1 MSKKNRIQF
10 SLSEGASKDCS
21 LFLSEI
27 NNVESE
33 RLAGAVHASVAV
45 AVAVSVSLSSVHT
58 EILHMNGTMS
68 ASSSSSS
75 TSSAS
80 ASVSSSS
87 SSSNNNS
94 SSSGSSSSSS
104 SSSSSGDDYTASLH
118 LLPLSTS
125 SNMIQYLSAAYWSRI
140 MRKALCV
147 DNVELYALT
156 LYNAARTLCV
166 GVQTNNS
173 NSNGESNEN
182 ENDRNGVLNG
192 AGRSPGNIIP
202 LVYDVCSWPLDPR
215 NQPNISKDLAS
226 KSHTNIAAA
235 LRAVTDPDIASTVI
249 TLSLQEELENVTKK
263 YAQINDNSTELSTET
278 DSMGNA
284 EFSYIS
290 LIMCMVVDTSLQPH
304 IYAILCGI
312 SPGSTVFLPP
322 KALKAKKVHFDVTGC
337 TQGGQNLIL
346 DDDACDRMVEI
357 AIESSLNWAK
367 SCMIGAPDLRDFGLF
382 IPASASGASDT
393 QRLVSTSALSSGPC
407 IIVLWTDAVS
417 LIAIQLNS
425 CDTDTDNEKEKEKGK
440 ENGKNKGEDKEKM
453 TSTNGKQKKIN
464 HADVSTMQVSLLCPI
479 PLPGV
484 GTLGVSGPPRCVI
497 GVPRSVTSEEANRL
511 KRRCISIGE
520 ISLTITRDIVPACA
534 ANSYLSDL
542 DTPTKKRRRS
552 ESALY
557 SFRCGK
563 LACIDTFTAMS
574 GLEQSDLYAALGQE
588 IVQHCLN
595 KYPFPTPFPSTLK
608 SPLGLSMSNGET
620 DALSSLSSAYCTCRP
635 LLEFILLIT
644 NSSSP
649 HSGLTSNGTGT
660 GTGGGTGTKGRLQL
674 LALDCTS
681 RSEAFITCALYENC
695 PKTESDKDNKDI
707 DNGSD
712 SGIGSKANPPSVSL
726 RLVGYLE
733 VETSRSLVLVTD
745 IPDTPKTRRDSA
757 SFDYDQAPSVTT
769 EEPVKHSEKVNLRLS
784 SLTSLFEDQIVE
796 MDAFRECF
804 QKKLQAMGG
813 RNPFHAFI
821 NKLIALSVPKLST

>member
-1 MSKKNRIQF
+1 
-10 SLSEGASKDCS
+10 
-21 LFLSEI
+21 
-27 NNVESE
+27 
-33 RLAGAVHASVAV
+33 VHA
-45 AVAVSVSLSSVHT
+45 SVSLSSVST
-58 EILHMNGTMS
+58 EILHMNSTMS

-75 TSSAS
+75 SAS
-80 ASVSSSS
+80 ASSSSSS

-94 SSSGSSSSSS
+94 SSSGSSSSS
-104 SSSSSGDDYTASLH
+104 GDDYTASLY

-125 SNMIQYLSAAYWSRI
+125 SNMIQYLSAAYWSRT

-156 LYNAARTLCV
+156 LYNAARTLCA
-166 GVQTNNS
+166 GVHTNNS
-173 NSNGESNEN
+173 NSNGELNEN
-182 ENDRNGVLNG
+182 GNDQNGVQNG
-192 AGRSPGNIIP
+192 AGMSPGNLIP

-226 KSHTNIAAA
+226 NSHTNIAAA
-235 LRAVTDPDIASTVI
+235 LRAVIHPDTTPEVI

-263 YAQINDNSTELSTET
+263 YSQNNENSTELSAKT
-278 DSMGNA
+278 DFTGST
-284 EFSYIS
+284 EFSYFS

-322 KALKAKKVHFDVTGC
+322 KALKAMMVPFDVTKC
-337 TQGGQNLIL
+337 TQDSQNLIL
-346 DDDACDRMVEI
+346 DDDACDRMIEK
-357 AIESSLNWAK
+357 AIETSLNWAK

-382 IPASASGASDT
+382 IPAPASDVAVT
-393 QRLVSTSALSSGPC
+393 QRLVSTSALVSEPC

-417 LIAIQLNS
+417 LIAIQFNS
-425 CDTDTDNEKEKEKGK
+425 CGMDTDSEEKEKGK
-440 ENGKNKGEDKEKM
+440 ENGKKNGEDKEKM
-453 TSTNGKQKKIN
+453 ASSNGKRKSIN
-464 HADVSTMQVSLLCPI
+464 YADVSTMQVSLLCPI

-520 ISLTITRDIVPACA
+520 ISLTVTRDNLPANP
-534 ANSYLSDL
+534 ANSSLSDL
-542 DTPTKKRRRS
+542 GTPTKKRRRS
-552 ESALY
+552 ESTLY
-557 SFRCGK
+557 SFRCGR

-595 KYPFPTPFPSTLK
+595 KYPFPAPFPSTLK
-608 SPLGLSMSNGET
+608 SPLGLSMSNGDT

-644 NSSSP
+644 NSPSP
-649 HSGLTSNGTGT
+649 HSGSTSNGTGT

-695 PKTESDKDNKDI
+695 PKTDSDKDKDNKDK
-707 DNGSD
+707 DSD
-712 SGIGSKANPPSVSL
+712 SKVNPPSVSL
-726 RLVGYLE
+726 RLVGYVE
-733 VETSRSLVLVTD
+733 VETSRSLVPVTD

-757 SFDYDQAPSVTT
+757 SFDYDQTPSSTID
-769 EEPVKHSEKVNLRLS
+769 EPVKHTEKVNLRLS

-821 NKLIALSVPKLST
+821 NKLIALSVPKITT

>member
-1 MSKKNRIQF
+1 M
-10 SLSEGASKDCS
+10 
-21 LFLSEI
+21 
-27 NNVESE
+27 
-33 RLAGAVHASVAV
+33 
-45 AVAVSVSLSSVHT
+45 SVSLSSVST
-58 EILHMNGTMS
+58 EILHMNSTMS

-75 TSSAS
+75 SAS
-80 ASVSSSS
+80 AFSSSS
-87 SSSNNNS
+87 SSSNNNN
-94 SSSGSSSSSS
+94 SSSS
-104 SSSSSGDDYTASLH
+104 SSSSSGDDYTASLY

-125 SNMIQYLSAAYWSRI
+125 TNMIQYLSAAFWSRI

-147 DNVELYALT
+147 DNVELYAHT
-156 LYNAARTLCV
+156 LYNAARTLCA
-166 GVQTNNS
+166 GVHTNKS
-173 NSNGESNEN
+173 NSNGELNEN
-182 ENDRNGVLNG
+182 RNDQNGLLNG
-192 AGRSPGNIIP
+192 AGMSPGNIIP

-226 KSHTNIAAA
+226 NSHTNIAAA
-235 LRAVTDPDIASTVI
+235 LRAVTHADTTPTVI
-249 TLSLQEELENVTKK
+249 TPSLQEELENVTKK
-263 YAQINDNSTELSTET
+263 YSQNNENSTELSAKT
-278 DSMGNA
+278 DLTGNT
-284 EFSYIS
+284 EFSYFS
-290 LIMCMVVDTSLQPH
+290 LIMCMVVDMSLQPH

-312 SPGSTVFLPP
+312 FPGSTVFLPP
-322 KALKAKKVHFDVTGC
+322 KALKAKMVPFDVTKC
-337 TQGGQNLIL
+337 THNSQNLIL
-346 DDDACDRMVEI
+346 DDDACDRMIEK
-357 AIESSLNWAK
+357 AIETSVNWAEC
-367 SCMIGAPDLRDFGLF
+367 CMIGAPDLRDFGLF
-382 IPASASGASDT
+382 IPAPASDVAVT
-393 QRLVSTSALSSGPC
+393 QRLVSTSALTSEPC

-417 LIAIQLNS
+417 LIAIQFNS
-425 CDTDTDNEKEKEKGK
+425 CGTDVDNEKEKEKGK
-440 ENGKNKGEDKEKM
+440 ENGKKNGEDKEKM
-453 TSTNGKQKKIN
+453 ASSNGKRKNIN
-464 HADVSTMQVSLLCPI
+464 YADVSTMQVSLLCPI

-520 ISLTITRDIVPACA
+520 ISLTVTRDVLSAST
-534 ANSYLSDL
+534 ANSSFADL
-542 DTPTKKRRRS
+542 GTPTKKRRRS

-595 KYPFPTPFPSTLK
+595 KYPFPAPFPSTLK
-608 SPLGLSMSNGET
+608 SPLGISMSNGDT

-644 NSSSP
+644 NSPSP
-649 HSGLTSNGTGT
+649 HSGLTSNGTGP

-695 PKTESDKDNKDI
+695 PKSDGDKDKDK

-712 SGIGSKANPPSVSL
+712 SDSKVNPPSASL
-726 RLVGYLE
+726 RLVGYVE
-733 VETSRSLVLVTD
+733 VETSRSLVPVTD

-757 SFDYDQAPSVTT
+757 SFDYDQAPSVTID
-769 EEPVKHSEKVNLRLS
+769 EPVKHTEKVNLRLS

-821 NKLIALSVPKLST
+821 NKLIALSVPKITT

>member
-1 MSKKNRIQF
+1 
-10 SLSEGASKDCS
+10 
-21 LFLSEI
+21 
-27 NNVESE
+27 
-33 RLAGAVHASVAV
+33 
-45 AVAVSVSLSSVHT
+45 VSVSLSSVPV
-58 EILHMNGTMS
+58 EILHMNSMMS

-75 TSSAS
+75 SSSAS
-80 ASVSSSS
+80 ASASSSS
-87 SSSNNNS
+87 SSSNNNN
-94 SSSGSSSSSS
+94 SSS
-104 SSSSSGDDYTASLH
+104 SSSSSGGDDYTASLY

-125 SNMIQYLSAAYWSRI
+125 SNIIQYLSAAYWSRI

-156 LYNAARTLCV
+156 LYNAARTLCA
-166 GVQTNNS
+166 GVHTNNS
-173 NSNGESNEN
+173 NSNGESNEHG
-182 ENDRNGVLNG
+182 NDRNGALNG
-192 AGRSPGNIIP
+192 AGMSPGNVIP

-226 KSHTNIAAA
+226 NSHTNIAAA
-235 LRAVTDPDIASTVI
+235 LRAVTHPNTTPTVI

-263 YAQINDNSTELSTET
+263 YTHNNENSTELSAKT
-278 DSMGNA
+278 DFTGNT
-284 EFSYIS
+284 EFSYFS
-290 LIMCMVVDTSLQPH
+290 LIMCMVVDASLQPH
-304 IYAILCGI
+304 IYAILGGI

-322 KALKAKKVHFDVTGC
+322 RALKAKMVPFDVTKC
-337 TQGGQNLIL
+337 TQNSQNLML
-346 DDDACDRMVEI
+346 DDDACDRMIEK
-357 AIESSLNWAK
+357 AIESSLDWAK
-367 SCMIGAPDLRDFGLF
+367 SCMFGAPDLRDFGLF
-382 IPASASGASDT
+382 VPASASGTSDT
-393 QRLVSTSALSSGPC
+393 QRLVSTSALVSEPC

-417 LIAIQLNS
+417 LIAIQF
-425 CDTDTDNEKEKEKGK
+425 DTDNEKGK
-440 ENGKNKGEDKEKM
+440 ENGKKGEDKEKM
-453 TSTNGKQKKIN
+453 ASSNGKRKSIN
-464 HADVSTMQVSLLCPI
+464 YADVSTMQVSLLCPI

-520 ISLTITRDIVPACA
+520 ISLTVTRDVLP
-534 ANSYLSDL
+534 ANSANSSFADL
-542 DTPTKKRRRS
+542 GTPTKKRRRS
-552 ESALY
+552 DSTLY

-595 KYPFPTPFPSTLK
+595 KYPFPAPFPSSLR
-608 SPLGLSMSNGET
+608 SPLGISMSNGDT

-644 NSSSP
+644 NSPSP
-649 HSGLTSNGTGT
+649 HSGSTSNGTGI

-695 PKTESDKDNKDI
+695 PKTDIDKEKDNKD
-707 DNGSD
+707 NGTGSD
-712 SGIGSKANPPSVSL
+712 SKANCTSVSL
-726 RLVGYLE
+726 RLVGYVE
-733 VETSRSLVLVTD
+733 VETSRSLVPVTD

-769 EEPVKHSEKVNLRLS
+769 EEPVKHTERVNLRLS
-784 SLTSLFEDQIVE
+784 SLTSLFEDQVVE

-821 NKLIALSVPKLST
+821 NKLIALSVPKITT

>member
-1 MSKKNRIQF
+1 
-10 SLSEGASKDCS
+10 
-21 LFLSEI
+21 
-27 NNVESE
+27 
-33 RLAGAVHASVAV
+33 
-45 AVAVSVSLSSVHT
+45 
-58 EILHMNGTMS
+58 
-68 ASSSSSS
+68 
-75 TSSAS
+75 
-80 ASVSSSS
+80 
-87 SSSNNNS
+87 
-94 SSSGSSSSSS
+94 
-104 SSSSSGDDYTASLH
+104 
-118 LLPLSTS
+118 
-125 SNMIQYLSAAYWSRI
+125 MIQYLSAAYWSRI

-147 DNVELYALT
+147 DNVELYAHT
-156 LYNAARTLCV
+156 LYNAARTLCA
-166 GVQTNNS
+166 GVHTNNS
-173 NSNGESNEN
+173 NSNEESNEN
-182 ENDRNGVLNG
+182 GSDKNGVLNG
-192 AGRSPGNIIP
+192 VGTSPGNIIP

-226 KSHTNIAAA
+226 ISHTNIAAA
-235 LRAVTDPDIASTVI
+235 LQAVTHADTSPTVI

-263 YAQINDNSTELSTET
+263 YTQNNENSTELSAKT
-278 DSMGNA
+278 DFTGST
-284 EFSYIS
+284 EFSYFS
-290 LIMCMVVDTSLQPH
+290 LIMCMAVDTSLQPH

-322 KALKAKKVHFDVTGC
+322 KALKAMMVPCDVTKC
-337 TQGGQNLIL
+337 TQNSQNLKL
-346 DDDACDRMVEI
+346 DDDACDRMIEK
-357 AIESSLNWAK
+357 AIETSLNWAK

-382 IPASASGASDT
+382 IPDPASDVAVT
-393 QRLVSTSALSSGPC
+393 QRLVSTSALTGEPC

-417 LIAIQLNS
+417 LIAIQFNS
-425 CDTDTDNEKEKEKGK
+425 CGTDTDNEKEKEKGK
-440 ENGKNKGEDKEKM
+440 ENGKNGEDKEKM
-453 TSTNGKQKKIN
+453 AGRNGKGKSTNY
-464 HADVSTMQVSLLCPI
+464 ADVSTMQVSLLCPI

-497 GVPRSVTSEEANRL
+497 GMPRSVTSEEANRL

-520 ISLTITRDIVPACA
+520 ISLTVTRDVLPACT
-534 ANSYLSDL
+534 ANSSISDL
-542 DTPTKKRRRS
+542 GTPTKKRRRS

-557 SFRCGK
+557 SFRCGR

-595 KYPFPTPFPSTLK
+595 KCPFPAPFPSPLK
-608 SPLGLSMSNGET
+608 SPLGLSMSNGDT

-644 NSSSP
+644 NSPSP

-660 GTGGGTGTKGRLQL
+660 GKGGGTGTKGRLQL

-695 PKTESDKDNKDI
+695 PKVDGDKDKDNKD
-707 DNGSD
+707 NGSGSD
-712 SGIGSKANPPSVSL
+712 SKSKPPSVSL
-726 RLVGYLE
+726 RLVGYVE
-733 VETSRSLVLVTD
+733 VETSRSLVPVKD

-757 SFDYDQAPSVTT
+757 SFDYDQAPSVTA
-769 EEPVKHSEKVNLRLS
+769 EEPVKHTEKVNLRLS
-784 SLTSLFEDQIVE
+784 SLTSLFEDQVVE

-821 NKLIALSVPKLST
+821 NKLIALSAPKITT